1 MTDNYYNLISV
12 IDNFY
17 RSFLELLKYEIKKIK
32 VNDINNVQSIILY
45 NMGDKTWSVG
55 DLTKNGV
62 YKCYTG
68 SNVSYNLRKLVECGY
83 VIQEPSKHDRR
94 SANIKKTQKGIELSQ
109 KLKYIFEGHSK
120 LLQENGINKE
130 DIKEISLKL
139 ESIDRTLNK
148 PS

>member
-12 IDNFY
+12 VDNFY
-17 RSFLELLKYEIKKIK
+17 RSFLELVKSEIRKIK

-45 NMGDKTWSVG
+45 NMGDKTWRVG
-55 DLTKNGV
+55 DLTNHGS

-83 VIQEPSKHDRR
+83 VIQEPAKHDRR
-94 SANIKKTQKGIELSQ
+94 SINIRKTQKGIELSQ
-109 KLKYIFEGHSK
+109 KLKYIFDGHSQ

-130 DIKEISLKL
+130 NIKEIALKL
-139 ESIDRTLNK
+139 ESIDRILKKT
-148 PS
+148 S